1 MFSFIKR
8 MSVPFANL
16 GSKVAGGITS
26 LGSKLSHFI
35 NVSNTGQTLG
45 NLGVEAVRG
54 GGRSFDFVNIPKFME
69 QGGNQFLRPFDSMN
83 NMGGFIGGM

>member
-26 LGSKLSHFI
+26 LGSKLSHFM
-35 NVSNTGQTLG
+35 NAGQSVG
-45 NLGVEAVRG
+45 RVGVEAVRG
-54 GGRSFDFVNIPKFME
+54 GGRSFDFVNIPRFME

-83 NMGGFIGGM
+83 NMGGFMGGM